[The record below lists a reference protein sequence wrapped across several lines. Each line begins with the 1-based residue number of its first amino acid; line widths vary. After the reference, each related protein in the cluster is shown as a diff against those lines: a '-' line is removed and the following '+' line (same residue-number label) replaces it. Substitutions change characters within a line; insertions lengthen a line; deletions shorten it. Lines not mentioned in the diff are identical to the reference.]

1 MHLMQTMHLMPA
13 TRLARLTQL
22 MYTRYLTQ
30 AQNLRGMRAVQVL
43 CRVLIAIVVLGAGA
57 SAHAHDAI
65 SAEARKAYLARLDE
79 LAHTAQSNA
88 PAPVRANAWLE
99 TGKTLDEIRALL
111 NEDII
116 SHGKTQG
123 LETSVLVSMLNA
135 SVHKLQLSP
144 HSRLYLSNP
153 RPYREALAL
162 DPRSKGA
169 ALARFLL
176 FKHHFYDSFVEHPL
190 KPLAQSKESLLEM
203 ISFGESLVSVR
214 DPVIDSEEV
223 HFILGI
229 HYLQALESGAL
240 SKAKCQS
247 RVAEIQKKFRS
258 QWPGSLKLAT
268 LEALSSP

>member
-1 MHLMQTMHLMPA
+1 MQRRHMKSSGS
-13 TRLARLTQL
+13 AR
-22 MYTRYLTQ
+22 
-30 AQNLRGMRAVQVL
+30 
-43 CRVLIAIVVLGAGA
+43 RVLHCSFLMLAALWSCA
-57 SAHAHDAI
+57 SVHAHDAI
-65 SAEARKAYLARLDE
+65 SADARKAYLTRLDE
-79 LAHTAQSNA
+79 LALTAQSNA

-99 TGKTLDEIRALL
+99 TGKTLDDIRALL
-111 NEDII
+111 NEDIV

-135 SVHKLQLSP
+135 SVHKLQISP
-144 HSRLYLSNP
+144 QTRLYLSNL

-162 DPRSKGA
+162 DPRSKA
-169 ALARFLL
+169 APVARFLL
-176 FKHHFYDSFVEHPL
+176 FKHHFYDSFVDHPL

-203 ISFGESLVSVR
+203 IGFGESLVSVR
-214 DPVIDSEEV
+214 DPAIDNEEV

-240 SKAKCQS
+240 PKAKCQS

-258 QWPGSLKLAT
+258 QWPASLKLAT

>member
-1 MHLMQTMHLMPA
+1 MLATHAMHR
-13 TRLARLTQL
+13 TR
-22 MYTRYLTQ
+22 
-30 AQNLRGMRAVQVL
+30 AQFMRAVQVL
-43 CRVLIAIVVLGAGA
+43 RRSLLAIVVLGC
-57 SAHAHDAI
+57 STSVHAHDAI
-65 SAEARKAYLARLDE
+65 SADARMAYLSRLDE
-79 LAHTAQSNA
+79 LARTAQSNA

-111 NEDII
+111 NEDIV

-135 SVHKLQLSP
+135 SIHKLQISP
-144 HSRLYLSNP
+144 QTRLYLSNL

-162 DPRSKGA
+162 DPRSKA
-169 ALARFLL
+169 APVARFLL
-176 FKHHFYDSFVEHPL
+176 FKHHFYDSFVDHPL

-203 ISFGESLVSVR
+203 IGFGESLVSVR
-214 DPVIDSEEV
+214 DPAIDSEEV

-240 SKAKCQS
+240 PKAKCQS

-258 QWPGSLKLAT
+258 QWPASLKLAT